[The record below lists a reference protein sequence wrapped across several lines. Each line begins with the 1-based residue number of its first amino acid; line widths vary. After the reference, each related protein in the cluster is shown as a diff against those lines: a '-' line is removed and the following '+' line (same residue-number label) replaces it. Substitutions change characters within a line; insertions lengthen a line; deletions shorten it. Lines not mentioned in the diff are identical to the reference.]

1 MLDFSEILII
11 GGVALVVLGPERLP
25 HAARTLGSWV
35 GKMQQYVAQV
45 RGDFDREF
53 HLADLRKIGEEAR
66 ASARS
71 VETAVRG
78 TVAGVE
84 SAVADVRNE
93 IMAPSGDN
101 GWSVGGPPTTSQMF
115 HRRYRPRPSIDDLS
129 LEIER
134 LKRQLA
140 VPDGPVTARR
150 KLAPRARINRVR
162 VRR

>member
-35 GKMQQYVAQV
+35 GRMQQYVSQV

-53 HLADLRKIGEEAR
+53 HLADLRRISEEAA

-71 VETAVRG
+71 VETSVRG
-78 TVAGVE
+78 TMTGIE
-84 SAVADVRNE
+84 SSITEAREQA
-93 IMAPSGDN
+93 MAPLGDN
-101 GWSVGGPPTTSQMF
+101 GWAGGPAPTPQVF

-140 VPDGPVTARR
+140 VPDTPGGARR
-150 KLAPRARINRVR
+150 RLAPRARINRVR

>member
-1 MLDFSEILII
+1 
-11 GGVALVVLGPERLP
+11 
-25 HAARTLGSWV
+25 
-35 GKMQQYVAQV
+35 MQQYVSQV

-53 HLADLRKIGEEAR
+53 HLADLRRISEEAA

-71 VETAVRG
+71 VETSVRG
-78 TVAGVE
+78 TMTGIE
-84 SAVADVRNE
+84 STISEAREQA
-93 IMAPSGDN
+93 MAPLGDN
-101 GWSVGGPPTTSQMF
+101 GWAGGPPPAPQVF

-140 VPDGPVTARR
+140 VPDTPAGARR
-150 KLAPRARINRVR
+150 RLAPRARINRVR

>member
-11 GGVALVVLGPERLP
+11 GGVALVVLGPEKLP
-25 HAARTLGSWV
+25 QAARTLGSWV
-35 GKMQQYVAQV
+35 GRMQQYVSQV

-53 HLADLRKIGEEAR
+53 HLADLRKLGEEAR

-71 VETAVRG
+71 VETSLQT
-78 TVAGVE
+78 TVSSVE
-84 SAVADVRNE
+84 SAVGDARAQA
-93 IMAPSGDN
+93 MAPPGDN
-101 GWSVGGPPTTSQMF
+101 GWSAGGPPPPPLVF

-129 LEIER
+129 LEIEQ

-140 VPDGPVTARR
+140 SPLAPAGPRR
-150 KLAPRARINRVR
+150 RLAPRARINRVR

>member
-25 HAARTLGSWV
+25 HAARTVGSWV
-35 GKMQQYVAQV
+35 GKMQQYVSQV

-53 HLADLRKIGEEAR
+53 HLADLRRIGEEAR
-66 ASARS
+66 SGARS

-78 TVAGVE
+78 TVSDVE
-84 SAVADVRNE
+84 SAVSSAQAE
-93 IMAPSGDN
+93 IMAPMGDN
-101 GWSVGGPPTTSQMF
+101 GWSGGPPAPPQVF
-115 HRRYRPRPSIDDLS
+115 NRRYRPRPSIDDLS
-129 LEIER
+129 MEIER

-140 VPDGPVTARR
+140 VPDGPVAARR
-150 KLAPRARINRVR
+150 RLAPRARINRVR

>member
-1 MLDFSEILII
+1 MFDFGEILLI
-11 GGVALVVLGPERLP
+11 GVVALVVLGPERLP
-25 HAARTLGSWV
+25 QAARTLGSWV
-35 GKMQQYVAQV
+35 GKMQQYVSQV

-78 TVAGVE
+78 TVSGVE
-84 SAVADVRNE
+84 SAVSGARE
-93 IMAPSGDN
+93 ELMAPLGDN
-101 GWSVGGPPTTSQMF
+101 GWSSGGAPAPPQVF

-140 VPDGPVTARR
+140 VPEGAGAGRR
-150 KLAPRARINRVR
+150 RLAPRARINRVR

>member
-35 GKMQQYVAQV
+35 GRMQQYVSQV

-53 HLADLRKIGEEAR
+53 HLADLRRISEEAA

-71 VETAVRG
+71 VETSVRG
-78 TVAGVE
+78 TMTGIE
-84 SAVADVRNE
+84 SAVSDARDQA
-93 IMAPSGDN
+93 MAPLGDN
-101 GWSVGGPPTTSQMF
+101 GWASGPAPTPQVF

-140 VPDGPVTARR
+140 VPDAPAGARR
-150 KLAPRARINRVR
+150 RLAPRARINRVR

>member
-1 MLDFSEILII
+1 MLDFSEILLI

-25 HAARTLGSWV
+25 HAARTLGSWMGKLQGYV
-35 GKMQQYVAQV
+35 GQV
-45 RGDFDREF
+45 RSDFDREF
-53 HLADLRKIGEEAR
+53 HLADLRRIGEEAR
-66 ASARS
+66 SGARS

-78 TVAGVE
+78 TVSGVE
-84 SAVADVRNE
+84 SSLSSAREDL
-93 IMAPSGDN
+93 MAPLGDN
-101 GWSVGGPPTTSQMF
+101 GWAGGPAPSPQVF

-140 VPDGPVTARR
+140 VPESAVSGRR
-150 KLAPRARINRVR
+150 KFAPRARINRVR

>member
-25 HAARTLGSWV
+25 QAARTLGSWV
-35 GKMQQYVAQV
+35 GRMQQYVGQV

-53 HLADLRKIGEEAR
+53 HLADLRKLGEEAR

-71 VETAVRG
+71 VESSVRATATG
-78 TVAGVE
+78 LE
-84 SAVADVRNE
+84 SAVTDARDQA
-93 IMAPSGDN
+93 MAPLGDN
-101 GWSVGGPPTTSQMF
+101 GWSAGGPPPPPQVF

-140 VPDGPVTARR
+140 VPDAPVGARR

>member
-1 MLDFSEILII
+1 MFDFSEILLI

-25 HAARTLGSWV
+25 QAARTLGAWM
-35 GKMQQYVAQV
+35 GKLQQYVGQV

-71 VETAVRG
+71 VESAVRG
-78 TVAGVE
+78 TVSGVE
-84 SAVADVRNE
+84 SAISTARNDV
-93 IMAPSGDN
+93 MAPLGDN
-101 GWSVGGPPTTSQMF
+101 SWSGGPPPPPQVF
-115 HRRYRPRPSIDDLS
+115 HRRYRPRPSIDELS

-140 VPDGPVTARR
+140 VPDAALASRR
-150 KLAPRARINRVR
+150 KFAPRARINRVR

>member
-1 MLDFSEILII
+1 MLDFSELLII

-35 GKMQQYVAQV
+35 GKMQQYVSQV

-53 HLADLRKIGEEAR
+53 HLADLRRIGEEAR
-66 ASARS
+66 AGARS

-78 TVAGVE
+78 TVSGVE
-84 SAVADVRNE
+84 SAVTGVRDQV
-93 IMAPSGDN
+93 MAPLGES
-101 GWSVGGPPTTSQMF
+101 GWSGGPSPTPQVF

-140 VPDGPVTARR
+140 VPDGPVAARR
-150 KLAPRARINRVR
+150 RLAPRARINRVR

>member
-25 HAARTLGSWV
+25 LAARTVGSWV
-35 GKMQQYVAQV
+35 GRMQQYVSQV
-45 RGDFDREF
+45 RGDLDREF
-53 HLADLRKIGEEAR
+53 HLADLRRIGEEAR
-66 ASARS
+66 TGARS

-78 TVAGVE
+78 GVADIE
-84 SAVADVRNE
+84 SAVDSARVE
-93 IMAPSGDN
+93 AMSPPGDN
-101 GWSVGGPPTTSQMF
+101 GWAGAGPPGPPQVF

-140 VPDGPVTARR
+140 VPDGPVAGRR
-150 KLAPRARINRVR
+150 RLAPRARINRVR

>member
-25 HAARTLGSWV
+25 QAARTLGSWV
-35 GKMQQYVAQV
+35 GKMQQYVSQV

-53 HLADLRKIGEEAR
+53 HLADLRRIGEEAR

-78 TVAGVE
+78 TVSGVE
-84 SAVADVRNE
+84 SAVSSARDE
-93 IMAPSGDN
+93 IMAPLGDN
-101 GWSVGGPPTTSQMF
+101 GWSGGGAPSPPQVF
-115 HRRYRPRPSIDDLS
+115 HRRYRPRPSIDDLG

-140 VPDGPVTARR
+140 VPDGSVSARR
-150 KLAPRARINRVR
+150 RLAPRARINRVR

>member
-1 MLDFSEILII
+1 MLDFSEILLI

-25 HAARTLGSWV
+25 QAARTLGSWM
-35 GKMQQYVAQV
+35 GKLQQYVGQV

-53 HLADLRKIGEEAR
+53 HLADLRRIGEEAR

-71 VETAVRG
+71 VESAVRG
-78 TVAGVE
+78 TVSSVE
-84 SAVADVRNE
+84 TAVSTARDDL
-93 IMAPSGDN
+93 MAPLGDN
-101 GWSVGGPPTTSQMF
+101 GWSSGPPPASQVF

-134 LKRQLA
+134 LKRQLS
-140 VPDGPVTARR
+140 VPDAAFAARR
-150 KLAPRARINRVR
+150 KFAPRARINRIR